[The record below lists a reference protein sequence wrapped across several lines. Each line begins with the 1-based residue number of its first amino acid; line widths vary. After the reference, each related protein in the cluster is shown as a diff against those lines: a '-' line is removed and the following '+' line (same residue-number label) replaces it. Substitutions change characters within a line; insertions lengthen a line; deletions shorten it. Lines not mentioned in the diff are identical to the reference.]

1 LKYSVPLAA
10 ILLLVP
16 LFFAQTIQAVLP
28 SCSGKVLR
36 VYDGDTIKVEKIGKV
51 RLLGIDTPERESS
64 DRDRYYLRRGV
75 CFETLRRMAAESR
88 EFVTR
93 NASGVVVT
101 LTFDS
106 DAYDRHGRLLAYVYL
121 PDGRLLNR
129 MLLEAGLASVYRRFD
144 FNLKTDF
151 IQAEK
156 MARSRSLGLWADVK
170 KCRD

>member
-1 LKYSVPLAA
+1 MKHCIPLVG
-10 ILLLVP
+10 ILLLFT
-16 LFFAQTIQAVLP
+16 LFFAQTILAAPP
-28 SCSGKVLR
+28 SCTGKVLR
-36 VYDGDTIKVEKIGKV
+36 VYDGDTIKVEKVGKV
-51 RLLGIDTPERESS
+51 RLLGIDTPEWESS

-75 CFETLRRMAAESR
+75 CVATLRRMATESR

-106 DAYDRHGRLLAYVYL
+106 DEYDRHGRLLAYVYL

-156 MARSRSLGLWADVK
+156 MARSRSLGLWADLK